1 MKLWL
6 ILAAVIITLLG
17 LGVAAMPESFYTAM
31 GRIPNIEVVCVKNY
45 DAGASITEAYGN
57 FEHLDK
63 ETQLVSRI
71 YNSAEDCGEDCRG
84 ERGDNCRE
92 DCRERA
98 ILEASISSEGIGQA
112 HLAWQSKNPIHD
124 NRGHHALIG
133 ESVEDLTGVFSI
145 ERFIQLWSSSTATN
159 AIRQYG
165 LPCP

>member
-1 MKLWL
+1 MRLWL
-6 ILAAVIITLLG
+6 IPVIIALLG
-17 LGVAAMPESFYTAM
+17 LGAATMPESFYTAM
-31 GRIPNIEVVCVKNY
+31 GRMPNVEVICVKNY
-45 DAGASITEAYGN
+45 EAGASITEAYGN
-57 FEHLDK
+57 FEYLDK
-63 ETQLVSRI
+63 ETQLVSRT
-71 YNSAEDCGEDCRG
+71 YDSTEDS
-84 ERGDNCRE
+84 
-92 DCRERA
+92 RERA
-98 ILEASISSEGIGQA
+98 IIEAIINSEGIGQA